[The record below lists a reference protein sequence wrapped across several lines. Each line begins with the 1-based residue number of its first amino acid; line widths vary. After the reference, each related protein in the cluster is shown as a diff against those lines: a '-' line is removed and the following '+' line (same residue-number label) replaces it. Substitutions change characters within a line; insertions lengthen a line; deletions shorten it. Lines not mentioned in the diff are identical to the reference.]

1 MRRGPA
7 PQSGRGCD
15 QRSSRGTRGLMAP
28 LGQSDS
34 LMLMVV
40 LCLHGKM
47 TLFVGKTQ
55 SSHEHWSILCE
66 AHRGAVQE
74 HTRRHTCECTCT
86 HVCTRTHAQTCTHMQ
101 TCAHMRVHTHA
112 HTHTCVHTRAPA
124 HTHAHARTHRGAGGE
139 MRRNPRE
146 SGCKTLGSSLAL
158 RVPPRKKA
166 RRDATGVGPD
176 PGLIHRSLTTQHLG
190 GMAPG

>member
-1 MRRGPA
+1 MSAGASYVRLIA
-7 PQSGRGCD
+7 A
-15 QRSSRGTRGLMAP
+15 RSRST
-28 LGQSDS
+28 
-34 LMLMVV
+34 
-40 LCLHGKM
+40 H
-47 TLFVGKTQ
+47 
-55 SSHEHWSILCE
+55 
-66 AHRGAVQE
+66 AHTHVSAHAHTCAHA
-74 HTRRHTCECTCT
+74 HTRRRAHTCR
-86 HVCTRTHAQTCTHMQ
+86 HAHTRECTHMQ

-124 HTHAHARTHRGAGGE
+124 RTHAHAHTHRGAGGE